1 MKNSVDNNSKIINKI
16 PFPIQIVYIALKIA
30 IVVFAIF
37 QASNVTILYQ
47 GF

>member
-1 MKNSVDNNSKIINKI
+1 MDKIFEKMPFFTKIIW
-16 PFPIQIVYIALKIA
+16 IAFKVA

-37 QASNVTILYQ
+37 QATNVTILYQ

>member
-1 MKNSVDNNSKIINKI
+1 MNKLFEKM
-16 PFPIQIVYIALKIA
+16 PFFTRVIWVAFKVA